1 MGEPLLLEESPCS
14 GAGFE
19 LGNAGWGRRDV
30 FLKIRLSR
38 NLTIAI
44 LASLLLHALVLF
56 VTFRHPPIAIKHA
69 NTQPLAVELVPLK
82 KTRKSVVAPQ
92 PRTARKIIAVRRPS
106 REAAAI
112 PEQRESNSAPVPP
125 HMSFLDYVNASRARR
140 DADVN
145 EYPVQPQAMGPF
157 PDSGKHKEGTS
168 GVFQILRMSGE
179 SAEFSFLGWHSE
191 YANSHREVFDVDA
204 GADGDVRHAIVRK
217 MIEIIRRYYDGD
229 FNWKS
234 DRLGGEVV
242 LSARLK
248 DDAELQAFM
257 MKEFFDQAH

>member
-1 MGEPLLLEESPCS
+1 MGEPLLPDAPPGS

-19 LGNAGWGRRDV
+19 LESAGWGRRDV
-30 FLKIRLSR
+30 FFKIRLSR

-56 VTFRHPPIAIKHA
+56 VTFRHPPIAITHA

-82 KTRKSVVAPQ
+82 KIQKSVVVPQ
-92 PRTARKIIAVRRPS
+92 VRTTRKIIAVRRPS
-106 REAAAI
+106 RKAVAI
-112 PEQRESNSAPVPP
+112 PEQRAPNPTPQP

-140 DADVN
+140 EASAN

-157 PDSGKHKEGTS
+157 PDSGKQKEGTS
-168 GVFQILRMSGE
+168 GVFQILRIDDE

-191 YANSHREVFDVDA
+191 YSNSHREVFDVSA
-204 GADGDVRHAIVRK
+204 GPDGDVQHAVVRK

-234 DRLGGEVV
+234 DRLGTEVV

-248 DDAELQAFM
+248 DDAQLQAFM
-257 MKEFFDQAH
+257 MKEFFGQAN